1 MHPPGAAWQTAPMNS
16 TVSIEQKLQN
26 RARAVEQLL
35 DLLLS
40 ADPRHDEITRPER
53 LRAAMRHG
61 VLNGGKRLRPFLVVE
76 SAALFSAGEQQAL
89 HVAAALE
96 CVHCY
101 SLVHDDLPAMD
112 DDDLRRGQPTV
123 HKAFD
128 EATAIL
134 AGDSLLTYA
143 FDILC
148 APEAGLPPATAVEL
162 VRALARASGLGGM
175 AGGQMLDLEAERI
188 APDEAGIRLL
198 QAMKTGALIRFA
210 TEAGAILSGASPE
223 DRSRLRRFG
232 ETIGLAFQLADDLL
246 DLTADAAT
254 MGKATGKDAAR
265 GKGTLVSLHGE
276 NWARDTLARLV
287 DEATELLRPYGERAE
302 TLLQAARFVADRK
315 N

>member
-1 MHPPGAAWQTAPMNS
+1 MSERTDF
-16 TVSIEQKLQN
+16 EQKLATE
-26 RARAVEQLL
+26 ARAVEALLDQLL
-35 DLLLS
+35 SSDIR
-40 ADPRHDEITRPER
+40 ADEIARPER

-61 VLNGGKRLRPFLVVE
+61 VLNGGKRLRPFLVME
-76 SAALFSAGEQQAL
+76 SAALFDAPPQAAL
-89 HVAAALE
+89 RVAAALE
-96 CVHCY
+96 CIHCY

-143 FDILC
+143 FDVIC
-148 APEAGLPPATAVEL
+148 APETAISDTAKVAL
-162 VRALARASGLGGM
+162 VLALSRASGLGGM
-175 AGGQMLDLEAERI
+175 AGGQMLDIEAESRR
-188 APDEAGIRLL
+188 PDEAGIIRL

-210 TEAGAILSGASPE
+210 AEAGAILSGASDE
-223 DRSRLRRFG
+223 DRRRLRLYG
-232 ETIGLAFQLADDLL
+232 EKIGLAFQLADDLL

-276 NWARDTLARLV
+276 AWARETLSNLV
-287 DEATELLRPYGERAE
+287 AEAEALLAPYGIRAS
-302 TLLQAARFVADRK
+302 TLVAAARFVAERR

>member
-1 MHPPGAAWQTAPMNS
+1 MPRLPQPWQTALMNELA
-16 TVSIEQKLQN
+16 SIDLKLQR
-26 RARAVEQLL
+26 RAREVEDLL
-35 DLLLS
+35 DTLLS
-40 ADPRHDEITRPER
+40 DALRPDEIARPER

-61 VLNGGKRLRPFLVVE
+61 VLNGGKRLRPFLVIE
-76 SAALFSAGEQQAL
+76 SAAMFGAPHAEAL
-89 HVAAALE
+89 RVAAALE

-123 HKAFD
+123 HRAYD

-143 FDILC
+143 FDILA
-148 APEAGLPPATAVEL
+148 APETGLSAGISLAL
-162 VRALARASGLGGM
+162 IRALSRASGIGGM
-175 AGGQMLDLEAERI
+175 AGGQMLDLEAERNT
-188 APDEAGIRLL
+188 PDEGGIRTL

-210 TEAGAILSGASPE
+210 TEAGAILSGADAD
-223 DRSRLRRFG
+223 DRDRLRRFG
-232 ETIGLAFQLADDLL
+232 EKIGLAFQLADDLL

-276 NWARDTLARLV
+276 VWAREALSRLV
-287 DEATELLRPYGERAE
+287 AESEQLLAPYGQRAE
-302 TLLQAARFVADRK
+302 TLLQAARFVADRR